1 MKTENKKKAE
11 KNQKRK
17 REKLTPQNYKVKPL
31 MSGTCPHILRR
42 VAASAMSAAL
52 ARPAALRL
60 ARLRATVRSEAFAAI
75 GACGA
80 AAMYTLRQRAYAS
93 EVKTY
98 SSSDVAAM
106 RREGLKLRLRQTI
119 SDEQRERLLYHMD
132 ALGLNDSQRIA
143 YQQKLSDMFLHLCN
157 DDLLFRLPTQEEHAA
172 ALANVQSAEERE
184 ALIAGRTFMSIFD
197 QDKDGTWEFHEFAE
211 TYLLLARATHGSV
224 EANTDLLFQAL
235 DRNKDGVLQSSEI
248 VTWYE
253 RLYAAGVL
261 GGGPSNKSMRDE
273 TTHNMADF
281 FMTHADAN
289 ADGRLTKSEITEM
302 FKKMREKN
310 GRILDIVDI
319 TKQYRWLQAAQK
331 KGLKHDR

>member
-1 MKTENKKKAE
+1 MRTENKKKAE
-11 KNQKRK
+11 KKQKKK

-52 ARPAALRL
+52 VRPAALRL

-157 DDLLFRLPTQEEHAA
+157 DDLLFRLP
-172 ALANVQSAEERE
+172 S
-184 ALIAGRTFMSIFD
+184 TFRYNTISE
-197 QDKDGTWEFHEFAE
+197 Q
-211 TYLLLARATHGSV
+211 YLLYRT
-224 EANTDLLFQAL
+224 
-235 DRNKDGVLQSSEI
+235 K
-248 VTWYE
+248 Y
-253 RLYAAGVL
+253 
-261 GGGPSNKSMRDE
+261 PSISQ
-273 TTHNMADF
+273 TC
-281 FMTHADAN
+281 
-289 ADGRLTKSEITEM
+289 
-302 FKKMREKN
+302 
-310 GRILDIVDI
+310 
-319 TKQYRWLQAAQK
+319 
-331 KGLKHDR
+331 